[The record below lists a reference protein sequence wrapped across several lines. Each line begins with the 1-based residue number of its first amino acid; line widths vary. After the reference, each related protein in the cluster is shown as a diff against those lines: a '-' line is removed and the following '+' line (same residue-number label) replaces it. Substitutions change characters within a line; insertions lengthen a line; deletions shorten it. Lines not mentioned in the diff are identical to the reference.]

1 MSKLYLYN
9 YNNYLNRI
17 VKKENSLED
26 YGTPLYE
33 LTTTNF
39 NPNDGITATHDI
51 NYAKDDGDYVIIAD
65 DESNIVSRWF
75 VVESKRL
82 RGGQYRLNLRR
93 DIIVDNLD
101 KVLNAPMIIHKGMVK
116 YTNNLIFNKEGFNV
130 NQIKTSETLLKDNNN
145 NFPWLYIYMAKN
157 AGDIEATVKASFTPQ
172 TYIDLQIPI
181 SESIFAT
188 GTKTQH
194 ATDIE
199 VLLNI
204 KYREL
209 GFSRY
214 EIYDL
219 KSPTYSQINSTGSIT
234 NVYDLDSEGT
244 TQSVFSNLNEVLLP
258 QYNNFVFKFVE
269 AESSNYINDNDAA
282 ILLNANDKLVRDSLG
297 NYYKLTVTS
306 NTTDM
311 SEVIDV
317 SNPISQDII
326 TAVIGKYPN
335 AIMNNNSVM
344 IKYKQRVFNIVATP
358 QTTLDYKVNVTQSN
372 HQTTLDADYNII
384 AIPYFDGYIQNGDE
398 LITINRDSQMAMA
411 QAIVQKATNQKA
423 YDLQLLPYSPFG
435 PYCDENRI
443 DITDMNSN
451 LYQIQSYGGVV
462 RNILLY
468 IEWANFSFTIDKT
481 ISIPSIT
488 QNQDINYKI
497 ANECYVWR
505 LCSPNY
511 NGVFEFNVAKNRG
524 VEEFSIDMT
533 LKPYNP
539 YLHIS
544 PNFKA
549 LYGEDYDD
557 ARGLICGGD
566 FSLPIIGDAWETYE
580 LNNKNYQIAF
590 DRSIQ
595 NLDFTQGQ
603 ERALGIV
610 GAISGSLG
618 GAAAGAGV
626 GLMTAGPVGAAGL
639 GAAGGALSAIGG
651 VVDYAML
658 TARQEE
664 TKSFKI
670 DSFKYQ
676 LGNIKALPY
685 SLNKVTP
692 LTFNN
697 KVFPFIETYTCT
709 SEEIEA
715 FINKIIYTGMTL
727 EVIGTLANYITNYG
741 SNELCFYKGEII
753 RLENLNLPSH
763 ERYEIYSEIEKGVY
777 I

>member
-17 VKKENSLED
+17 VKKENSLVA
-26 YGTPLYE
+26 YGTPLYDIQ
-33 LTTTNF
+33 TTNF

-51 NYAKDDGDYVIIAD
+51 NYTKDDGDYVIITD

-130 NQIKTSETLLKDNNN
+130 NQIKTSETLLKDSHND
-145 NFPWLYIYMAKN
+145 FPWLYIYMAKN

-172 TYIDLQIPI
+172 TYIDLQTPI
-181 SESIFAT
+181 SQSIFAT
-188 GTKTQH
+188 GTQTQH
-194 ATDIE
+194 AIDIE
-199 VLLNI
+199 VLLNV
-204 KYREL
+204 KYTEL
-209 GFSRY
+209 GVSKY
-214 EIYDL
+214 EVYDL
-219 KSPTYSQINSTGSIT
+219 KSPTNSQINSIGSLT
-234 NVYDLDSEGT
+234 NVYELNSEGT
-244 TQSVFSNLNEVLLP
+244 TQSVFANLNTVMKP
-258 QYNNFVFKFVE
+258 QYNNFVFKFIE
-269 AESSNYINDNDAA
+269 AESTSYIDDNDAA
-282 ILLNANDKLVRDSLG
+282 ILLEANNKLIRDSLG

-306 NTTDM
+306 SITDT
-311 SEVIDV
+311 SENLIA
-317 SNPISQDII
+317 SNPICQDIRSGVI
-326 TAVIGKYPN
+326 TKYPN
-335 AIMNNNSVM
+335 AYMNDNSVM

-358 QTTLDYKVNVTQSN
+358 QETLDYKVNVTQSN

-384 AIPYFDGYIQNGDE
+384 AIPYFDGNIINGVDT
-398 LITINRDSQMAMA
+398 ITITKDAQMAMA

-423 YDLQLLPYSPFG
+423 YDLQILPYSPYG
-435 PYCDENRI
+435 PYCNGNI
-443 DITDMNSN
+443 LDISDMNNN
-451 LYQIQSYGGVV
+451 LYQLQSYGGDV

-468 IEWANFSFTIDKT
+468 IEWANFSFSIDKT
-481 ISIPSIT
+481 INIPSLT
-488 QNQDINYKI
+488 PNQDINYKI

-524 VEEFSIDMT
+524 VEEFNIDIT

-539 YLHIS
+539 YLHVN
-544 PNFKA
+544 PTFNG
-549 LYGEDYDD
+549 LYGQDYDD

-566 FSLPIIGDAWETYE
+566 FSLPIIGDAWQNYE

-595 NLDFTQGQ
+595 NLDFMQGQ

-670 DSFKYQ
+670 DNFKYQ

-697 KVFPFIETYTCT
+697 KIFPFIETYTCT

-715 FINKIIYTGMTL
+715 FKNKIIYTGMTL